1 MQFRLCN
8 MVETDCSTYLTR
20 VRAGSPMTQF
30 EQTEAWS
37 RQRDQLRQV
46 VHNLRSRV
54 QYEDSHGSS
63 QASSSFPCRSTVH
76 GPTSQF
82 FPSAGNIHISLKLD
96 VTACVMFVSLS
107 LYYDVKFGGSHYYFS
122 SPLSFFS
129 EFLVSNDKGNGGEW
143 WPGFKQ

>member
-1 MQFRLCN
+1 MQLRLCN
-8 MVETDCSTYLTR
+8 MMETDCSTYLTR

-46 VHNLRSRV
+46 AHNFGSRV

-63 QASSSFPCRSTVH
+63 QASSSFPCPSTMH

-82 FPSAGNIHISLKLD
+82 FPSAGNVHISLKLHQ
-96 VTACVMFVSLS
+96 V
-107 LYYDVKFGGSHYYFS
+107 
-122 SPLSFFS
+122 
-129 EFLVSNDKGNGGEW
+129 FLHIY
-143 WPGFKQ
+143 